1 MFIRNKYFGHV
12 GMSSIET
19 DFSGNFVD
27 CRKKLNTS
35 IISQY
40 GHLKKVKIRKTIV
53 LFRSH
58 FSTYIHFHVS
68 NFLCHKQIGLNE
80 EKSYYAVV
88 SSCFIFYFFFDIH
101 HYLRTT
107 NYYQMDRNL
116 FTVRRQYHATL
127 ANFLQ
132 QYIYDFFNTFLL
144 MVMGRNLCYKPILN
158 LKFQRQKKHSYQPR
172 PKTN

>member
-1 MFIRNKYFGHV
+1 MFLSCMYS
-12 GMSSIET
+12 MET

-27 CRKKLNTS
+27 CRKELNTS

-88 SSCFIFYFFFDIH
+88 SSCFIFYFFFRHTSLLENHKLLPNGPQFVYSTQTISCH
-101 HYLRTT
+101 LS
-107 NYYQMDRNL
+107 Q
-116 FTVRRQYHATL
+116 FSPS
-127 ANFLQ
+127 
-132 QYIYDFFNTFLL
+132 YIYIFFTYGY
-144 MVMGRNLCYKPILN
+144 M
-158 LKFQRQKKHSYQPR
+158 
-172 PKTN
+172 TNHVYIVHA